1 MKLSHLSFR
10 IKTIAGFTT
19 ILLLFI
25 AGLGIGMFGMNKTST
40 MMGLSSK
47 ANQLVKEMFQTRDH
61 EKEYLI
67 HKRATSVEGLNQG
80 ISNLQTLIGEI
91 ESRMGDKTLSGL
103 TEIDTL
109 VEQYHTEFRQ
119 TAENTTKIEKLKA
132 KMRQASGAIFENI
145 DKKIR
150 APILEAQNMALVTGQ
165 AASPVLGEI
174 LKVADNL
181 VMNLKDARLY
191 ENAFI
196 LYDDPQYVKK
206 FDDKMMDWDKTKED
220 FAYLINTSKEK
231 GLKEAYAT
239 IQAQFG
245 IYNSKTFSAVL
256 TLWEANNK
264 ISKSMQDKGDKI
276 GTILQQLQQD
286 AEGEV
291 TKAKDFTLKLCT
303 LLLVIGI
310 LSGIFLIFFIVRSIT
325 KPINHVVAGL
335 KDIAEGE
342 GDLTMR
348 LEVKTRDE
356 VGELARRFNAFVE
369 KIQGM
374 IKDIAGNAETLGSSS
389 IELSAISKQMS
400 TGAGQTSDKSNN
412 VATRSEE
419 MSSNMN
425 SVASA
430 MEQASTNIDMVATS
444 TEEMT
449 ATINEIAQ
457 NSEKARAI
465 TDEAVSEAKGA
476 SDSVDELGSAAQEI
490 SKVTETIT
498 EISEQTNLLALN
510 ATIEAA
516 RAGDAG
522 KGFAVVAN
530 EIKELARQTAEATQD
545 IKKRIEGMQ
554 GSTAGT
560 VTKIQQIS
568 KIINDVNDI
577 VSTIAT
583 AVEEQSVT
591 TKEIATN
598 VAQAS
603 TGIGEVT
610 ENVVE
615 SSTVAADI
623 AKDISE
629 VNQAADEITNSS
641 SQVNLSAEE
650 LNKLAEQLK
659 EMVGRFRV

>member
-1 MKLSHLSFR
+1 M
-10 IKTIAGFTT
+10 IAGFAT
-19 ILLLFI
+19 ILLLYI
-25 AGLGIGMFGMNKTST
+25 AGLGIGMFGINKTST

-47 ANQLVKEMFQTRDH
+47 ANQLAKEMFQTRAH
-61 EKEYLI
+61 EKEYFI
-67 HKRATSVEGLNQG
+67 HKRATSVEGLNQD
-80 ISNLQTLIGEI
+80 ISNLHTLIGEI
-91 ESRMGDKTLSGL
+91 ESKMGDKTLSGL
-103 TEIDTL
+103 SEIDTL
-109 VEQYHTEFRQ
+109 VEQYHTEFKQ
-119 TAENTTKIEKLKA
+119 TVENTTKSEELKA
-132 KMRQASGAIFENI
+132 KMREASGAIFETI

-206 FDDKMMDWDKTKED
+206 FDDKMMAWDKTKED

-231 GLKEAYAT
+231 GLKEAYTT

>member
-1 MKLSHLSFR
+1 MRMSHLSFR
-10 IKTIAGFTT
+10 MKMIAGFAT
-19 ILLLFI
+19 ILLLYI
-25 AGLGIGMFGMNKTST
+25 AGLGIGMFGINKTST

-47 ANQLVKEMFQTRDH
+47 ANQLAKEMFQTRAH
-61 EKEYLI
+61 EKEYFI
-67 HKRATSVEGLNQG
+67 HKRATSVEGLNQD
-80 ISNLQTLIGEI
+80 ISNLHTLIGEI
-91 ESRMGDKTLSGL
+91 ESKMGDKTLSGL
-103 TEIDTL
+103 SEIDTL
-109 VEQYHTEFRQ
+109 VEQYHTEFKQ
-119 TAENTTKIEKLKA
+119 TVENTTKSEELKA
-132 KMRQASGAIFENI
+132 KMREASGAIFETI

-231 GLKEAYAT
+231 GLKEAYTT

-264 ISKSMQDKGDKI
+264 ISKSMQGKGDKI
-276 GTILQQLQQD
+276 GTLLQQLQQD

-291 TKAKDFTLKLCT
+291 TKVKDFTVKLCV

-310 LSGIFLIFFIVRSIT
+310 LSGILLSFFIVRSIT
-325 KPINHVVAGL
+325 KPVNHVVAGL

-348 LEVKTRDE
+348 LEIKSKDE
-356 VGELARRFNAFVE
+356 VGELARWFNAFVE

-374 IKDIAGNAETLGSSS
+374 IKDIAGNAEGLSSS
-389 IELSAISKQMS
+389 STKLSTISQKMS
-400 TGAGQTSDKSNN
+400 TGAEKTSEKSNN
-412 VATRSEE
+412 VASESEE
-419 MSSNMN
+419 MSSNMS

-430 MEQASTNIDMVATS
+430 MEQASTNVNMVATS

-449 ATINEIAQ
+449 ATINEIAL
-457 NSEKARAI
+457 NAGKANAI

-476 SDSVDELGSAAQEI
+476 SDNVDELGEAAREI

-498 EISEQTNLLALN
+498 EISEQINLLALN

-530 EIKELARQTAEATQD
+530 EIKDLARQTAEATQD
-545 IKKRIEGMQ
+545 IKKRIEGIQ

-568 KIINDVNDI
+568 KVINDVNDI
-577 VSTIAT
+577 VSTIASS
-583 AVEEQSVT
+583 VEEQSVT
-591 TKEIATN
+591 TREIATN

-610 ENVVE
+610 ENVAQ
-615 SSTVAADI
+615 SSTSAAGI

-629 VNQAADEITNSS
+629 VNQAAGEISNSS
-641 SQVNLSAEE
+641 SEVNLSAEE
-650 LNKLAEQLK
+650 LNKLAAQLQ
-659 EMVGRFRV
+659 EMVGRFKV